1 MVMQGIQDDKEFPV
15 INPIGNMNVYEQ
27 LSQRVDELQEAMKQ
41 MLLVQIKQSDEIVK
55 LQQGLREKADADMF
69 ERY

>member
-1 MVMQGIQDDKEFPV
+1 MVQDDKEFPV
-15 INPIGNMNVYEQ
+15 IHPIGNMNVYEQ

-41 MLLVQIKQSDEIVK
+41 MLLVHTKQSDEIVK

-69 ERY
+69 GRY